1 MGTHHNRAKMQHTQP
16 YGARA
21 HTHTLRQFWQTLMR
35 VIRRRMIGCGL
46 DVRSKWSLCSR
57 QIQCSQCLSLLLSC
71 LNKSHMT
78 NAFVQNCPEVQ
89 KNHMLHKHIDLLTC
103 ERACTCSCQQQSNG
117 SLFDSQ
123 KALRIALTREVQCK
137 GLCLKG
143 G

>member
-1 MGTHHNRAKMQHTQP
+1 MHVKHELINCWELITTARKCNTPNRT
-16 YGARA
+16 ART

-89 KNHMLHKHIDLLTC
+89 KNHMLHKHIDSLTC
-103 ERACTCSCQQQSNG
+103 ERACTYHMIPI
-117 SLFDSQ
+117 SLKNVYVRLVPTAKQWITF
-123 KALRIALTREVQCK
+123 
-137 GLCLKG
+137 
-143 G
+143 